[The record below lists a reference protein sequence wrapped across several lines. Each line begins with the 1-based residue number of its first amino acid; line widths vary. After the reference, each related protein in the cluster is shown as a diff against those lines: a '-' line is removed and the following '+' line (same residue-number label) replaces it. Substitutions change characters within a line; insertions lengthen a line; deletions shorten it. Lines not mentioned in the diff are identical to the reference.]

1 MPTVKC
7 SRIPRQRNSGRG
19 TNTTRQLPPIWSN
32 EDPNMPLLRTV
43 FRDRNLAYSTRNTSR
58 LPVPITRNN
67 GMQSCRRQDRPV
79 QLCPNS
85 KLPTVVRPGEPQ
97 PKRTVRPFGRLHNNA
112 GQILSSNNLQRSR
125 RNTYEV
131 SDPNILMQMQMLERS
146 EMSNIFDQSPP
157 EAFEN
162 LLVDS
167 PEPNNQQNNRRCTYD
182 LPEPSILQNDRR
194 SNRTVDDRADGSQSG
209 SFSMTG
215 TIRLY
220 NMNVSDTQQQHQN
233 QQKSSTPRS
242 QYRASNA
249 SGGLG
254 LEEYLENYMDVN
266 MVAPREYAVPGRP
279 YVRIDET
286 RDVATP
292 DSWREM
298 MDNRSSIGSQPRSSQ
313 NSMYTDE
320 GQTEMCY
327 PSDESIEWHDSCR
340 MDESFGYAQS
350 SPYEPR
356 SVAPLST
363 RRTRA
368 VSVDRDY
375 FPPHRSCRRY
385 TYDRNTN

>member
-1 MPTVKC
+1 
-7 SRIPRQRNSGRG
+7 
-19 TNTTRQLPPIWSN
+19 
-32 EDPNMPLLRTV
+32 
-43 FRDRNLAYSTRNTSR
+43 
-58 LPVPITRNN
+58 
-67 GMQSCRRQDRPV
+67 MQSCRRPDRPV
-79 QLCPNS
+79 QLYPS
-85 KLPTVVRPGEPQ
+85 SRLPTVVRPGQSQRERIP
-97 PKRTVRPFGRLHNNA
+97 RPFGRLSSNVD
-112 GQILSSNNLQRSR
+112 QPLISNNLQRSR

-146 EMSNIFDQSPP
+146 EASNIFDQSPP

-167 PEPNNQQNNRRCTYD
+167 PEPNGQQNDRRCTYD
-182 LPEPSILQNDRR
+182 LLEPSIRQYDRY
-194 SNRTVDDRADGSQSG
+194 SNGTPKNRTNESQSG

-220 NMNVSDTQQQHQN
+220 NMNVGDAQQQQQ
-233 QQKSSTPRS
+233 QQKPSPPRS
-242 QYRASNA
+242 QYRACNT
-249 SGGLG
+249 SGGVG
-254 LEEYLENYMDVN
+254 LDEYLDNYMDVN
-266 MVAPREYAVPGRP
+266 MVAPREYAVPGHP

-298 MDNRSSIGSQPRSSQ
+298 MDNRSSIGSQPRFNQ
-313 NSMYTDE
+313 NSMYADK
-320 GQTEMCY
+320 GQTEICY
-327 PSDESIEWHDSCR
+327 PSDESIEWPDSCR

-350 SPYEPR
+350 SSYEPR

-375 FPPHRSCRRY
+375 FPPRRTCRQH